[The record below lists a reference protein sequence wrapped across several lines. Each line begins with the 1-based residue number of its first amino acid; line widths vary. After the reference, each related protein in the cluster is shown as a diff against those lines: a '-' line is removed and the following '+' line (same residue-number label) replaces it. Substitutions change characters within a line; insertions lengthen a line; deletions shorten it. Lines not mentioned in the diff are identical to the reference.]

1 MIYIFARYKH
11 FDEFGIMG
19 EFNMV
24 MARDVGLLYDLLKEY
39 LRKGEE
45 VK

>member
-1 MIYIFARYKH
+1 
-11 FDEFGIMG
+11 MG

-45 VK
+45 LK